1 MTQNQ
6 QILNHLAKY
15 GSITPK
21 QALERYG
28 IMRLGARIFD
38 LKGLG
43 YKIDTVMERGE
54 NRYGKPTSYA
64 KYYIRRDY

>member
-1 MTQNQ
+1 MNQNQ
-6 QILNHLAKY
+6 QVLNHLAKY

-28 IMRLGARIFD
+28 IMRLGARIYD

-43 YKIDTVMERGE
+43 YNIIKTTEKGK
-54 NRYGKPTSYA
+54 NRYGEPCHYA
-64 KYYIRRDY
+64 RYYIRKET